1 MNLVYNHIIS
11 KRWSILY
18 ITVGVCFALLLIQKM
33 LFTLLFNEK
42 EMHSIIQNIFE
53 KNFNKAIQFDD
64 ITVTLGGNLKLKN
77 IKIAPTTDFNDNYNL
92 ISSKKTIIDLN
103 YFKAITGRIH
113 INGIKFYD
121 SSITIVK
128 NYGKSYKEIFDHIS
142 TNVATNAKYISY
154 EDFYIKAMGNCI
166 YNENFSNDKLK
177 INIGDVC
184 ISISMDDT
192 TFRYHIK
199 GKVKP
204 LDDRLDEGKIKFSGY
219 VYFSDKMKYQS
230 SSHEIYIKK
239 LDMSVANY
247 FIKDYSDLSLSIRG
261 YFYTNAMIK
270 HDNTYSIKGSVDFD
284 NITIENTGV
293 LPHYMIVSNDNVSI
307 KSSMKINNDLSHVI
321 IDYVSFN
328 DNEIDINASLQF
340 LKDKYFNIA
349 VTTNTIDLDDIDY
362 LQIIPD
368 VYGDGTFALDIQ
380 CDYDLSHNEMRS
392 FKIYCDAEDIAIFS
406 KTKNNAM
413 TYIKDSWLKING
425 DIKKI
430 NINACAKHQKSD
442 VMLRSTI
449 NIEKWVPFTST
460 DEIMVQS
467 KRLSAEL
474 LSKLLLKGI
483 KELYSKAAEDLSIGY
498 NEIYFRQKPLGKY
511 LSNNI
516 INTKINVDTLT
527 FEKNAHLKNINIE
540 LLSNKGLVT
549 TQSFNCEGYSANYNF
564 SVNAF
569 CNSDY
574 PTMTISCAVNNFD
587 YGTFLRDTGLKDAT
601 GLMNMNLNYGVS
613 GYRLSHL
620 LQNGNGNFTLN
631 IANSVLNSSM
641 IQRKIIELAKSCNIV
656 VEGGGWHC
664 NRIDV
669 AINHTADRLILQ
681 SLYIDTDNA
690 SVSGYG
696 NYSIENGLSLP
707 CNATFYKRDGRT
719 ITTTHRASFSIKG
732 ELLRP
737 FIVPLFP
744 CGKEQILLFD
754 VN

>member
-1 MNLVYNHIIS
+1 MKLLYNHIIS

-18 ITVGVCFALLLIQKM
+18 SVIGVCFVFLLIQQM
-33 LFTLLFNEK
+33 LFALLFNEK
-42 EMHSIIQNIFE
+42 EMHLIIQNIFE

-64 ITVTLGGNLKLKN
+64 ITVTMGGNLKLKN

-92 ISSKKTIIDLN
+92 ISSKKTIIDLS
-103 YFKAITGRIH
+103 YFRAMTGS
-113 INGIKFYD
+113 INIKGIKFYD

-128 NYGKSYKEIFDHIS
+128 NYGKSYQEIFDHIF
-142 TNVATNAKYISY
+142 TNVVTNAKYISY
-154 EDFYIKAMGNCI
+154 NDFYIKAMGNCI
-166 YNENFSNDKLK
+166 YNENFSNNKLK
-177 INIGDVC
+177 IHVDDVL
-184 ISISMDDT
+184 ISLRMDGT
-192 TFRYHIK
+192 TFRYRIN
-199 GKVKP
+199 GKIKP
-204 LDDRLDEGKIKFSGY
+204 LDDSFDEGKIKLSGY
-219 VYFSDKMKYQS
+219 VYFSDKINYQS

-239 LDMSVANY
+239 LDMSIANY
-247 FIKDYSDLSLSIRG
+247 FIKDNSDLSLSIKG
-261 YFYTNAMIK
+261 YFYTDLMIK
-270 HDNTYSIKGSVDFD
+270 HDNKYSIKGSVDFD
-284 NITIENTGV
+284 NVTIENNGV

-307 KSSMKINNDLSHVI
+307 KSSMKINNDLSDVT
-321 IDYVSFN
+321 IDYLSFN

-349 VTTNTIDLDDIDY
+349 VTTNSIDLDDIDY

-380 CDYDLSHNEMRS
+380 FDYDLLHNEMKS

-483 KELYSKAAEDLSIGY
+483 KELYSEAAEDLSIGY

-737 FIVPLFP
+737 FIVPSFP